1 MEAFAEFFEVEV
13 EDGGEVEGQNLGND
27 EAADD
32 DEAKGSSTFCGH
44 AADAEGDGDG
54 AHEGGEGGHEDGTE
68 TGKAGVGDG
77 LFGGFAGEDRV
88 VSKVDHDD
96 AVFHDDAKEKDDADE
111 GVEREGFVED
121 EEGEQA
127 AEGCRRQR

>member
-54 AHEGGEGGHEDGTE
+54 AHEGGEGGHRGW
-68 TGKAGVGDG
+68 
-77 LFGGFAGEDRV
+77 GGNG
-88 VSKVDHDD
+88 
-96 AVFHDDAKEKDDADE
+96 
-111 GVEREGFVED
+111 
-121 EEGEQA
+121 
-127 AEGCRRQR
+127 